1 MDEEPAAIGIEF
13 DDVFVKHFP
22 GLVRALTVVSGDRE
36 VAADCVQEAFVRAH
50 LRWDRVSQL
59 DQPVA
64 WIRRVALNLA
74 RDQHRRRT
82 RGERAHMRLV
92 VGYEGEVAPPEPP
105 SDLSGVLAQLPARQ
119 REALALFYVEGLNV
133 AEVAASMGISD
144 GAVKFHLHE
153 GRERLRPILD
163 QGGDRR

>member
-1 MDEEPAAIGIEF
+1 MDEEPAAIGEF

-105 SDLSGVLAQLPARQ
+105 LDLSGVLAQLPARQ